1 MTEAG
6 ALEMTR
12 GKGVVERTRR
22 SAPVEMTEVDCAL
35 RKMTG
40 EVSKKR
46 SPEDSVSLFSR
57 Q

>member
-6 ALEMTR
+6 SVEMTR
-12 GKGVVERTRR
+12 GKCVVERTRR